1 MQKFEIGKNDAGQR
15 MDRYL
20 SKLLVK
26 AKKSLLQKSLRKKN
40 ITLNGKKAKAEDI
53 LKEGDWVEVYFSD
66 ETIEKFRDIKD
77 LGEGGNLSLLYE
89 DEDILLVEKPRGIL
103 THSSQ
108 RAREDNMVDRLI
120 HYLIQKGDYAPRLEQ
135 TFVPAFANRLD
146 RNTSGILLAGKTAKG
161 LRNLNQAI
169 QKREIEKHYLLMV
182 QGDLKKRQVVTT
194 SGKKL
199 EGKRKMVEGE
209 DIDMKT
215 IFTPLS
221 HGAYSLID
229 AELVTGKFHQIRY
242 HMQGLGY
249 PIFGDKKYGQG
260 GSGQWL
266 HNYKLVF
273 HTSGDLAYLK
283 GRVFQ
288 ANLGQDLSR
297 LGREKIGRD
306 FDRIL
311 KEIYGEKIDK

>member
-53 LKEGDWVEVYFSD
+53 LREGDWVEVYFSD

-77 LGEGGNLSLLYE
+77 LGGGGNLSLLYE

-169 QKREIEKHYLLMV
+169 QKREIEKHYLLMI

-215 IFTPLS
+215 IFNPLS
-221 HGAYSLID
+221 HGAY
-229 AELVTGKFHQIRY
+229 
-242 HMQGLGY
+242 
-249 PIFGDKKYGQG
+249 
-260 GSGQWL
+260 
-266 HNYKLVF
+266 
-273 HTSGDLAYLK
+273 
-283 GRVFQ
+283 
-288 ANLGQDLSR
+288 
-297 LGREKIGRD
+297 
-306 FDRIL
+306 
-311 KEIYGEKIDK
+311 